1 MTKPRV
7 LVTAE
12 GGIAVIR
19 FNRAEV
25 LNAIDQRMWE
35 ALVDA
40 VRGAAR
46 DPGVRV
52 VLITG
57 NGRAFCVGAD
67 LKETAWRGETQ
78 DESRR
83 RVERNQQQLAREMV
97 AAPVPIIAAIN
108 GYALGGGLEIALA
121 ADLRIAGASARF
133 GFPETT
139 IGRFI
144 SGGASLLLPRAVGV
158 SWAKRLV
165 FTGEH
170 LDADEARA
178 IGLVEEVVEDERLL
192 PRAEELARTI
202 AGNAPVSV
210 ALAKRVLNRVAI
222 GDLESALAFETEGLL
237 ATYATADNERGAAA
251 FARRERPDFSG
262 R

>member
-1 MTKPRV
+1 MAR
-7 LVTAE
+7 
-12 GGIAVIR
+12 
-19 FNRAEV
+19 
-25 LNAIDQRMWE
+25 
-35 ALVDA
+35 
-40 VRGAAR
+40 R
-46 DPGVRV
+46 DPGR
-52 VLITG
+52 IAPA
-57 NGRAFCVGAD
+57 GRAQPA
-67 LKETAWRGETQ
+67 TARAGDGGRPGPHHRGDQ
-78 DESRR
+78 RLR
-83 RVERNQQQLAREMV
+83 AR
-97 AAPVPIIAAIN
+97 
-108 GYALGGGLEIALA
+108 GGLEIALA

-170 LDADEARA
+170 VDADEARA

-192 PRAEELARTI
+192 ARAEELARTI
-202 AGNAPVSV
+202 AGNAPVSI
-210 ALAKRVLNRVAI
+210 ALAKRVLNRVAL
-222 GDLESALAFETEGLL
+222 GDPETALAFETEGLL

-251 FARRERPDFSG
+251 FARREKPDFSG

>member
-1 MTKPRV
+1 M
-7 LVTAE
+7 
-12 GGIAVIR
+12 
-19 FNRAEV
+19 
-25 LNAIDQRMWE
+25 
-35 ALVDA
+35 
-40 VRGAAR
+40 
-46 DPGVRV
+46 RV

-83 RVERNQQQLAREMV
+83 RVECNQQQLAREMV

-144 SGGASLLLPRAVGV
+144 SGGASLLLPHAVGV
-158 SWAKRLV
+158 AWAKRLV

-192 PRAEELARTI
+192 ARAEELARTI

-210 ALAKRVLNRVAI
+210 ALAKRVPEPSR
-222 GDLESALAFETEGLL
+222 DWRPR
-237 ATYATADNERGAAA
+237 ERACVRDRG
-251 FARRERPDFSG
+251 FARHLRHGRQRTGRGRVRAPREARLLGPVGRHGRLVRGGAGHSSGLDPGGHGRPLANAPLRRFPG
-262 R
+262 A